1 MAIICC
7 SSDIPVARKLCK
19 HISALAACHRY
30 YKRANNGNF
39 SGFDDMAEWFKTRDL
54 EEFCKDAVK
63 WRNCKSKNE
72 RNYYVSN
79 NLVSWIVKHLWID
92 RGKISKDDLK
102 IMEKRA
108 EAIKPLAD
116 MG

>member
-63 WRNCKSKNE
+63 WRN
-72 RNYYVSN
+72 YPMH
-79 NLVSWIVKHLWID
+79 NLFLGIASWIVKHLWID